1 MRYVLYDKSSG
12 GIVHT
17 HQSFRLGESEPRDVT
32 EDEIRAVLTR
42 FLDADRLGITRTA
55 VPLVSSRQAVMSVD
69 LKTGEVMLKS
79 LVSDEISRR
88 LAEVH
93 GKSEED

>member
-12 GIVHT
+12 VITHT
-17 HQSFRLGESEPRDVT
+17 HQSFRLGPSEPRDVT

-42 FLDADRLGITRTA
+42 FPDADRLSITRTE

-69 LKTGEVMLKS
+69 LKTGEVMVKS
-79 LVSDEISRR
+79 LVPDEISSR
-88 LAEVH
+88 LAMVH
-93 GKSEED
+93 GKSKEK